1 VLSIFLDLVQREP
14 HHLHI
19 VEVCDLTALLRVH
32 RGCRNTWTWQPS
44 WLPDRIIMG
53 RQKHLYI
60 NAAIHS
66 GLVHSHVMYIVYSMP
81 KDKKDSRPYRRR
93 TADCP
98 YNN

>member
-1 VLSIFLDLVQREP
+1 
-14 HHLHI
+14 
-19 VEVCDLTALLRVH
+19 
-32 RGCRNTWTWQPS
+32 
-44 WLPDRIIMG
+44 MG